1 VINVLPTVS
10 SGGIVSETS
19 NVSEKIHKQKQLLNT
34 KEAAEFLRISIS
46 TLYKWVRQ
54 GKIECIKTGGR
65 LKFKKEVLEA
75 WLEKNTHKERRD
87 IF

>member
-1 VINVLPTVS
+1 M
-10 SGGIVSETS
+10 
-19 NVSEKIHKQKQLLNT
+19 NT
-34 KEAAEFLRISIS
+34 KEAAEFLRISKS
-46 TLYKWVRQ
+46 TLYEWVHQ

-75 WLEKNTHKERRD
+75 WLEKNTREERRD